1 MSDSQITK
9 KLTDSLANMHEEMSV
24 EQMRLYQAYVTK
36 SLEMREAEEA
46 LRAAIGDEDGED
58 ENIADNLRDIR
69 SVLADQGY
77 RLSGNECVLLA
88 CLSKELEGEDY
99 TDTKRINIFLQS
111 YDRKPSNTTKIADG
125 LEKKNLIEM
134 NSDGLHSHKAYKLTQ
149 RGHGSAWSLLERF
162 TSNKSGGKLSVME
175 K

>member
-9 KLTDSLANMHEEMSV
+9 KISQSLASLHEDMSV
-24 EQMRLYQAYVTK
+24 EQMRLYQIFVTK
-36 SLEMREAEEA
+36 SLEAREAEEA
-46 LRAAIGDEDGED
+46 LFSAIGDDDSEDKD
-58 ENIADNLRDIR
+58 IAANLRNIR
-69 SVLADQGY
+69 NVLADQGY

-111 YDRKPSNTTKIADG
+111 YERKPSNTTKIADG
-125 LEKKNLIEM
+125 LEKKKLIEI
-134 NSDGLHSHKAYKLTQ
+134 NSDGLHSHKMYRLTQ
-149 RGHGSAWSLLERF
+149 RGQGSAWSLLERF
-162 TSNKSGGKLSVME
+162 TSSGGKLSVME

>member
-1 MSDSQITK
+1 MSESQITR
-9 KLTDSLANMHEEMSV
+9 KLTESLAHMHEEMSV

-46 LRAAIGDEDGED
+46 LRMALGDEEGED
-58 ENIADNLRDIR
+58 ESTYDSIR
-69 SVLADQGY
+69 EIREVLADQGY

-88 CLSKELEGEDY
+88 CLNKELEGEDY

-111 YDRKPSNTTKIADG
+111 YERKPSNTTKIADG
-125 LEKKNLIEM
+125 LEKKGLIEM
-134 NSDGLHSHKAYKLTQ
+134 NSEGLHSHKMYKLSKRGQ
-149 RGHGSAWSLLERF
+149 RSAWALLDRF
-162 TSNKSGGKLSVME
+162 TGVGGKLSVME